1 RFDDRVTGKLDG
13 FAPKA
18 KIVHIDIDPAEIGK
32 NVSPDIPIVGD
43 VKTVL
48 EMLIPDVN
56 RASNADAW
64 RTQIAQWKLDQPLRY
79 NDSDTELKPQ
89 WVIEMINDTTKGE
102 AIVTTDVGQHQMWA
116 AQYYKFNHP
125 RSWITS
131 GGLGTMGFGFPS
143 AIGAQMAHPERLVVS
158 INGDGG
164 MQMCS
169 QELAICAIN
178 KIPVK
183 IVVINNQV
191 LGMVRQWQNLIYE
204 KRYSYTD
211 LAGSPDFVKLA
222 EAYGVKGLRATNKEE
237 AGAAWKEALETPGP
251 VLVEFV
257 VPKDEN
263 VYPMPGV
270 LQRVSGLFGRRGFNI
285 ESITVG
291 QSEEVGLSRMVIVT
305 LGDQHTLEQIEK
317 QLYKLID
324 VIKVIDLGSKPMV
337 ARELALIKVKAD
349 PAERPEIMGVVE
361 TFRASVV
368 DIGTT
373 SLLVQVVGDTQKID
387 AMIEL
392 LKPYGIKEL
401 SRTGV
406 TAMIRGN
413 A

>member
-1 RFDDRVTGKLDG
+1 VMRHT
-13 FAPKA
+13 
-18 KIVHIDIDPAEIGK
+18 I
-32 NVSPDIPIVGD
+32 S
-43 VKTVL
+43 
-48 EMLIPDVN
+48 
-56 RASNADAW
+56 
-64 RTQIAQWKLDQPLRY
+64 
-79 NDSDTELKPQ
+79 
-89 WVIEMINDTTKGE
+89 
-102 AIVTTDVGQHQMWA
+102 
-116 AQYYKFNHP
+116 
-125 RSWITS
+125 
-131 GGLGTMGFGFPS
+131 
-143 AIGAQMAHPERLVVS
+143 
-158 INGDGG
+158 
-164 MQMCS
+164 
-169 QELAICAIN
+169 
-178 KIPVK
+178 
-183 IVVINNQV
+183 
-191 LGMVRQWQNLIYE
+191 
-204 KRYSYTD
+204 
-211 LAGSPDFVKLA
+211 
-222 EAYGVKGLRATNKEE
+222 
-237 AGAAWKEALETPGP
+237 
-251 VLVEFV
+251 VLVN
-257 VPKDEN
+257 DQ
-263 VYPMPGV
+263 PGV

-291 QSEEVGLSRMVIVT
+291 QSEEIGLSRMVIVT

-373 SLLVQVVGDTQKID
+373 SLLVQVVGETQKID